1 MGARERP
8 AAIAAAFTVAAG
20 VLSAWTSWRTWIV
33 PFVDSSREMN
43 VPVRL
48 LAGERLYR
56 DVAYYYGPAGPW
68 LEAIGIALG
77 GRRFAALEAV
87 GLLAAVLLLGS
98 LAVLAG
104 RAGSRS
110 RIGRLL
116 RVFRSPIARSLIDH
130 PIIRSPDFSSITSA
144 VQVDWRVPARQLV
157 PLRFPVQ
164 ADPRFASRLPARG
177 PGSRSRPGDG
187 S

>member
-68 LEAIGIALG
+68 LEALGIGLG
-77 GRRFAALEAV
+77 GRHFAALEAV

-104 RAGSRS
+104 RAGSRLS
-110 RIGRLL
+110 AGAACIWAAAVCIGAPNGGSFL
-116 RVFRSPIARSLIDH
+116 
-130 PIIRSPDFSSITSA
+130 
-144 VQVDWRVPARQLV
+144 
-157 PLRFPVQ
+157 FPYSFG
-164 ADPRFASRLPARG
+164 ALFALA
-177 PGSRSRPGDG
+177 
-187 S
+187 